1 MLQASSSTGVVKP
14 SVDSVKKVPTFLPPI
29 IVLMAFS
36 CIPLHITTLTPRS
49 KAQVAALTFE
59 SIPPVPTY
67 SDNNSNTERRF
78 IVETEEVTKSSSCNL
93 STCSI
98 SDKNAEI
105 SSPMSAVCK
114 ENSQQIARAPVKADF
129 GREKYVFPLESRE
142 LLLRDQ
148 TLRNVYKSHIR

>member
-14 SVDSVKKVPTFLPPI
+14 SVDSVKNVPTFLPPI

-67 SDNNSNTERRF
+67 NDNNVCNQIIKYFPAILFTKLI
-78 IVETEEVTKSSSCNL
+78 IVRSRTF
-93 STCSI
+93 TCTYI
-98 SDKNAEI
+98 PYNYHFDGVGRMQARGF
-105 SSPMSAVCK
+105 SA
-114 ENSQQIARAPVKADF
+114 
-129 GREKYVFPLESRE
+129 
-142 LLLRDQ
+142 
-148 TLRNVYKSHIR
+148 T

>member
-1 MLQASSSTGVVKP
+1 MASNACPLTGHHTLCVPQDKNMRRSGPFSCILFKIKALLFLIITNPAGLSKITKPLHLFIVEASSSTGVVKP

-78 IVETEEVTKSSSCNL
+78 IVETEEVTKPSSYNL
-93 STCSI
+93 STCS
-98 SDKNAEI
+98 S
-105 SSPMSAVCK
+105 
-114 ENSQQIARAPVKADF
+114 
-129 GREKYVFPLESRE
+129 
-142 LLLRDQ
+142 
-148 TLRNVYKSHIR
+148 T